1 MKGVLNDIKLIV
13 IARPEL
19 SVSDK
24 DKGDM
29 QYVKCMGSSRTGL
42 KTPQRK
48 KFFCLFVCI
57 VVSLWLLIN

>member
-19 SVSDK
+19 SVTDK

-29 QYVKCMGSSRTGL
+29 QYVKCMGSYRTGL

-48 KFFCLFVCI
+48 KMTFFVCLYYSI
-57 VVSLWLLIN
+57 TMATH